1 MKNILSFLTFGILT
15 ISTFGLSA
23 HGAESKVGANFSDA
37 FTGVSEGEFQEDN
50 LTPVQLSAANCGIVN
65 YTTNSIIKSTRPPS
79 NISWTAFEFRFVELD
94 PPFNTYEVISPNGTN
109 PNFRLS
115 WFPQVQYG
123 MSYDVSVR
131 IYDGAIQ
138 GNYSAACE
146 IGLQPNVLTTRLEQQ
161 YANQFFSFCSVVGAT
176 AVSGAEQ
183 YRWIFDDLENTVEV
197 FGSGNSRFLAL
208 YQVPGLQ
215 LGATYIVSAFATVNG
230 MESPQGTLRFINTN
244 NFVPNT
250 GLNQTLYTCGATYPA
265 NTTVQAVEICRA
277 ESYTWRLRNTS
288 QVQPDLIY
296 TRNDGNRFIR
306 LDWVTGI
313 IIGDSYNVDV
323 RARQGGINGDYSS
336 ICNITIEAPITGLM
350 GGQSDIFAFSSELD
364 NTESTLEID
373 AYQASGNLVISL
385 SNPLEN
391 APVLLSLYDMN
402 GRLIEMKNA
411 QVYNEGEIFWN
422 TSNLTPGIY
431 ILKAFDGQSVSTKKI
446 TIF

>member
-1 MKNILSFLTFGILT
+1 MKNILPILIFGILT
-15 ISTFGLSA
+15 ITPFVLSA
-23 HGAESKVGANFSDA
+23 HGFESEVRANS
-37 FTGVSEGEFQEDN
+37 SEASTSRFEAEFQDDN
-50 LTPVQLSAANCGIVN
+50 LTPVELSAANCGFMN

-79 NISWTAFEFRFVELD
+79 NISWTAFEFRFVELE

-138 GNYSAACE
+138 GQYSGVCE
-146 IGLQPNVLTTRLEQQ
+146 IGLQPNVLTTRLQQQ
-161 YANQFFSFCSVVGAT
+161 YANQFFPYCAVVGARPI
-176 AVSGAEQ
+176 SGAQQ
-183 YRWIFDDLENTVEV
+183 YRWIFDDLENAVEV
-197 FGSGNSRFLAL
+197 FGNGNSRFIAL
-208 YQVPGLQ
+208 HQVPGIQ
-215 LGATYIVSAFATVNG
+215 LGSTYIVSVFATVNG

-250 GLNQTLYTCGATYPA
+250 GLNQSLYPCGATYPA

-296 TRNDGNRFIR
+296 TRNDGNRSIR
-306 LDWVTGI
+306 LDWITGI
-313 IIGDSYNVDV
+313 ILGNSYNLDV
-323 RARQGGINGDYSS
+323 RARQGGINGSYSS
-336 ICNITIEAPITGLM
+336 ICNITIASPPAGLM
-350 GGQSDIFAFSSELD
+350 DGPPEVFAFDDQQVNSE
-364 NTESTLEID
+364 NALELD
-373 AYQASGNLVISL
+373 AYQASGILVISL

-391 APVLLSLYDMN
+391 APVLLSLYDVN
-402 GRLIEMKNA
+402 GRLIEIKNA
-411 QVYNEGEIFWN
+411 QVYNQGQIFWN

-431 ILKAFDGQSVSTKKI
+431 ILKAFNGQSVSTKKI
-446 TIF
+446 TLF